1 MGTAVS
7 NSGIGQGTEAFM
19 DSIVPGIVEKLNSFG
34 LNPTI
39 ATELVYAL
47 FDMSSLTSSYANEFF
62 AEHPSLSAVNSVLQ
76 LITPIVDLPDSE
88 LASQGLRLFDLS
100 A

>member
-1 MGTAVS
+1 MKGPKKA
-7 NSGIGQGTEAFM
+7 IGKRYAH
-19 DSIVPGIVEKLNSFG
+19 PLNLG

-47 FDMSSLTSSYANEFF
+47 FDLSSLTSNYANEFF
-62 AEHPSLSAVNSVLQ
+62 EENPKLALVNSVLQ
-76 LITPIVDLPDSE
+76 LIGPIEELPDSE
-88 LASQGLRLFDLS
+88 LATQGLRLFDLS